1 MVVKQ
6 GKIEF
11 RIALGKGANGMKKRN
26 QGSAIVEVTM
36 IMPFLLLVMI
46 LLLSL
51 LLGVL
56 KQAEVHTDLMWYSIS
71 EKLQNGKCTEVAI
84 SAQGDKIIYSQQ
96 AELTLV
102 KGYEIVSREQQVIR
116 VSKVEDNLRRWQLI
130 GYIAS
135 EGRVPSIFNIQ
146 DWL

>member
-1 MVVKQ
+1 
-6 GKIEF
+6 
-11 RIALGKGANGMKKRN
+11 MKKRN

-36 IMPFLLLVMI
+36 IMPVLLLIMV

-71 EKLQNGKCTEVAI
+71 EKLQNEQSTEVII
-84 SAQGDKIIYSQQ
+84 STQGDKIIYSQQ

-116 VSKVEDNLRRWQLI
+116 VSKVEDNLRRWQLL
-130 GYIAS
+130 GYIVS
-135 EGRVPSIFNIQ
+135 EGRVPSVFDIQ
-146 DWL
+146 DGL

>member
-1 MVVKQ
+1 
-6 GKIEF
+6 
-11 RIALGKGANGMKKRN
+11 MKKRN

-36 IMPFLLLVMI
+36 IMPVLLLIMV

-56 KQAEVHTDLMWYSIS
+56 KQAEVHTNLMRCSIS
-71 EKLQNGKCTEVAI
+71 EKLQNEQSTEVII
-84 SAQGDKIIYSQQ
+84 STQGDKIIYSQQ
-96 AELTLV
+96 AEFALV
-102 KGYEIVSREQQVIR
+102 KGYDIVSQEQQVIR